1 MDSDRESDWE
11 EFLEPDT
18 YSDLSDDDDGDGDTD
33 SGDDGEEAEVDR
45 PARGIQPYLFEP
57 LEDAPEGAAEAA
69 GEAAAA
75 AGDGVN
81 EARLGNNEW

>member
-18 YSDLSDDDDGDGDTD
+18 YSDLSDDDEGDGDTD
-33 SGDDGEEAEVDR
+33 SGDGEEAEVDR
-45 PARGIQPYLFEP
+45 PPRGIEPYLFEP